1 VRGEVYRFTPPRGAK
16 GHGQRGDRYAV
27 VVQSDLLPLS
37 TWIVCL
43 TSTTAQP
50 STFRPEVDFGAGPTL
65 VLTDQMMAISPERL
79 GERVGTLTYA
89 HLRAVDHALRVML
102 DLGAP

>member
-1 VRGEVYRFTPPRGAK
+1 VRGEVYRFKAPRGTK
-16 GHGQRGDRYAV
+16 GHEQRGNRYAV

-37 TWIVCL
+37 TWVVCL
-43 TSTTAQP
+43 TSTSAQQ
-50 STFRPEVDFGAGPTL
+50 SSFRPEVDFGEGRML

-79 GERVGTLTYA
+79 GERIGNLTYA
-89 HLRAVDHALRVML
+89 QMQAVDHALRIML